1 MERSAMERAVT
12 VGTKRWQDWLLVA
25 FGAWLVISPFILAYN
40 STTDVAAWNSYILGV
55 AVAAFAIG
63 ALAVPRIW
71 EEWVN
76 LVLGIWLI
84 VSPYLLQYSDVD
96 PVATRNHLIVG
107 FLIAASAIWA
117 MVQYPAHRHPRTV

>member
-1 MERSAMERAVT
+1 MERGVMERGVT
-12 VGTKRWQDWLLVA
+12 VDTKRWQDWLMIA
-25 FGAWLVISPFILAYN
+25 FGVWLVISPFILAYN
-40 STTDVAAWNSYILGV
+40 SATEVAAWNSYIIGV

-63 ALAVPRIW
+63 ALTVPRMW

-84 VSPYLLQYSDVD
+84 ISPYLLQYSEAE
-96 PVATRNHLIVG
+96 PVAGRNHLIMG

-117 MVQYPAHRHPRTV
+117 MLQYPTHRHHRAV